1 MYPDKR
7 PDVRLK
13 DGLTPEV
20 MDNDE
25 PPEGDFVLLL
35 PRSVRGFNLLEKK
48 WVDLDVSGIS
58 EIEWNKEA
66 FKSLAIEKDT
76 KTLITALVTNKIA
89 ADRSTD
95 LIKGKGSG
103 LMILLHGGPGTG
115 KVCQSVR
122 FLN

>member
-1 MYPDKR
+1 MHPDKH
-7 PDVRLK
+7 PNKRLENE
-13 DGLTPEV
+13 LAPEV
-20 MDNDE
+20 MDGDE
-25 PPEGDFVLLL
+25 PPKGDFVLLL
-35 PRSVRGFNLLEKK
+35 PRSVRGFHLLEKK

-95 LIKGKGSG
+95 LIEGKGSG

-115 KVCQSVR
+115 KVCQSVL